1 MDTWISKES
10 KEEEKIIDKKISG
23 PNKSGNFTDSM
34 SILIWSSI
42 TQARWKKNNKKNED
56 REEK

>member
-10 KEEEKIIDKKISG
+10 KEEEKIINKKISG

-34 SILIWSSI
+34 SILI
-42 TQARWKKNNKKNED
+42 
-56 REEK
+56 